1 MRRSLF
7 SSVIKEQDE
16 ERLSVKSYAM
26 RDMLSQ
32 PKLQKVED
40 YSDSF
45 PLHASS
51 DSKNKTEKLLQEI
64 EDREKYIKQMT
75 GKTDSLEKE
84 AYEKGFAQGE
94 KAGME
99 LGEKKFDSILKGFA
113 ETLEG
118 VRKIKE
124 EVYRNSEQ
132 EMVELVLAISRKII
146 QKEVSADR
154 KIILDIVKSA
164 LKYVADQ
171 EEIRVRLNPSDLE
184 FASQYKGEILDGI
197 EKATFESDVEVLR
210 GDAVIESN
218 YGIIDC
224 GIEKHLQEVEEAL
237 RARAGSD
244 AQLEGETEKVE

>member
-7 SSVIKEQDE
+7 SSVIKGQDE
-16 ERLSVKSYAM
+16 ERLFIKSYAM
-26 RDMLSQ
+26 RDMLTQ

-40 YSDSF
+40 CSGSF
-45 PLHASS
+45 PLHAPS
-51 DSKNKTEKLLQEI
+51 DSKNKTEQLLQEI

-99 LGEKKFDSILKGFA
+99 LGEKRFDSILKGFT

-132 EMVELVLAISRKII
+132 EMMELVLAIARKII
-146 QKEVSADR
+146 QKEVSTDR
-154 KIILDIVKSA
+154 KIILDIVKAA

-171 EEIRVRLNPSDLE
+171 EDIRVRLNPSDLE

-224 GIEKHLQEVEEAL
+224 GIEKHLQKVEEAL
-237 RARAGSD
+237 RVRAGSD
-244 AQLEGETEKVE
+244 AQLEEKIDKVE